1 MSIVQKNSLNVLHL
15 LFVTGFLMKP
25 VKMASFSRL
34 PNEENKDETQF
45 RLCLEQYLSL
55 SLSSSGEQASKGA
68 RELCANHCDNE
79 LRSSVEGKVHVEY
92 M

>member
-1 MSIVQKNSLNVLHL
+1 MGNCQSYLQERVYEVLIKEGSLMHGGPMHL
-15 LFVTGFLMKP
+15 LLVSL
-25 VKMASFSRL
+25 
-34 PNEENKDETQF
+34 
-45 RLCLEQYLSL
+45 YLSL